1 MDRIKTLLLF
11 IVISFL
17 PGVFGGLFTGPSINT
32 WYATLV
38 KPALNPP
45 NWVFGPVWVLLYIF
59 MGVAAYLVWRDGKQ
73 GKVLALSIFL
83 VHLVINGLW
92 SYIFFG
98 MQSIIGGFIV
108 IVILLS
114 LISILFVLFKRHSTW
129 SAALLIP
136 YFMWVAFAIYLNTM
150 LLVLN

>member
-11 IVISFL
+11 IVVSFL
-17 PGVFGGLFTGPSINT
+17 PGVFGGLFTGPAVNT

-45 NWVFGPVWVLLYIF
+45 NWVFGPVWALLYIS

-73 GKVLALSIFL
+73 GKVLALGIFL
-83 VHLVINGLW
+83 VHLVVNGFW

-98 MQSIIGGFIV
+98 TQSIMGGFIT

-114 LISILFVLFKRHSTW
+114 LIGILFVLFKRHSTW
-129 SAALLIP
+129 GAALVIP
-136 YFMWVAFAIYLNTM
+136 YFMWVAFATYLNTM